1 MDGESQLSRVVFAS
15 YRFAPPIDEQPFYRS
30 LDGSL
35 LNV

>member
-1 MDGESQLSRVVFAS
+1 MDSESQLSRVAFAS
-15 YRFAPPIDEQPFYRS
+15 YHFAPAIYEQPFYRS